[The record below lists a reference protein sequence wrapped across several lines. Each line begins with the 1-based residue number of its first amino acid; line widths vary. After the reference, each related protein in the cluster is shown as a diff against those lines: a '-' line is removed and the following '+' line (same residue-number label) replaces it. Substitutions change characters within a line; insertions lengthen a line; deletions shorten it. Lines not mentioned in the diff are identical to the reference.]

1 MKAIINS
8 QLIDFTLPAFAN
20 GEFTSISSEDM
31 KGKWAVLFFYPN
43 DFCFVCPTEIADMA
57 SIHDDLKELGIEVY
71 AICPDSHYAHEA
83 WHRTSPSLS
92 NVKFPMLSDC
102 TAKVARS
109 LGVVSPETGIIRS
122 TFLINPE
129 GRFKLAEYHENGVGR
144 DAGELLRK
152 VKLIL
157 HK

>member
-8 QLIDFTLPAFAN
+8 QLTDFSLPAFAD
-20 GEFTSISSEDM
+20 GEFITVNSEDM
-31 KGKWAVLFFYPN
+31 KGQWSVLFFYPN

-57 SIHDDLKELGIEVY
+57 SIHGDLQELGVEIY

-83 WHRTSPSLS
+83 WHRTSPSV
-92 NVKFPMLSDC
+92 NKVKFHMLSDC

-109 LGVVSPETGIIRS
+109 LGVVSPDTGIIRS

-129 GRFKLAEYHENGVGR
+129 GKIKLAEYHENGVGR
-144 DAGELLRK
+144 DANELLRK

-157 HK
+157 NK